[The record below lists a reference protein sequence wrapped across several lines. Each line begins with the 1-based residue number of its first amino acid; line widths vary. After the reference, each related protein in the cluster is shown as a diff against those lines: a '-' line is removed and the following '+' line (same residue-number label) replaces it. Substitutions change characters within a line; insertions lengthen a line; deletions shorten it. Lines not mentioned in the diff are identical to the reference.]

1 MSCDVIANHNNIT
14 VSELPKEADV
24 IKTIPQF
31 QNAHPP
37 KKNLFTALF
46 PRVTCSGFLSLKACK
61 HSFLF
66 RIAAIF
72 THAVRID
79 GAKSISHG
87 VCLGAN
93 PQVCG
98 RVCFSPLNEITIS
111 VLLLLLHTKCDNDHF
126 YP

>member
-46 PRVTCSGFLSLKACK
+46 PRVTYSGFLSLKACK
-61 HSFLF
+61 HSFSLEEPPSLRMLLGLMGQNQYHMVF
-66 RIAAIF
+66 VWAQTDKF
-72 THAVRID
+72 AVEF
-79 GAKSISHG
+79 
-87 VCLGAN
+87 V
-93 PQVCG
+93 
-98 RVCFSPLNEITIS
+98 SP
-111 VLLLLLHTKCDNDHF
+111 
-126 YP
+126 P